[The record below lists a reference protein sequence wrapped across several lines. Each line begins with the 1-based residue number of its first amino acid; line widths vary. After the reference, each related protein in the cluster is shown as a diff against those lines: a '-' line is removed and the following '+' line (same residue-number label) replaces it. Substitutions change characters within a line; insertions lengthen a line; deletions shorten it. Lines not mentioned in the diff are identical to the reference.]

1 MVEKGCE
8 VLDKRGYAGILD
20 LLKDFDCI
28 NHELLIAKLN
38 VYGFSLELLT
48 FIQSCLSNQI
58 QRVKINSSFSK
69 YSNIESGVPQ
79 GSICGPLSFNNFNC
93 DLFFDDIDI
102 DIANYADD
110 PTPYA
115 YGLEHDKVIKTLE
128 KKY

>member
-1 MVEKGCE
+1 MVEKCCE
-8 VLDKRGYAGILD
+8 VLDKQGYAGILD
-20 LLKDFDCI
+20 LLKAFDCI
-28 NHELLIAKLN
+28 NHELLTAKLN
-38 VYGFSLELLT
+38 AYGFSLESLT

-69 YSNIESGVPQ
+69 YSNVESGVPQ

-102 DIANYADD
+102 DIANYADE

-115 YGLEHDKVIKTLE
+115 HGLEHDKVIKSLE

>member
-1 MVEKGCE
+1 ME
-8 VLDKRGYAGILD
+8 
-20 LLKDFDCI
+20 
-28 NHELLIAKLN
+28 
-38 VYGFSLELLT
+38 SLT

-69 YSNIESGVPQ
+69 YSNVESGVPQ

-115 YGLEHDKVIKTLE
+115 HGLEHDKVIKSLE